1 MELNKFKIEKK
12 RVLQIIL
19 FLAGA
24 SIIFFTYFSNLEKED
39 STFVSE
45 KIETIKPKDQYSDE
59 KAQTNKFEDVE
70 YKGIDTNGNRF
81 VIGSQYA
88 NFEVEKPELINMEN
102 IKCLFYFKDGTILRI
117 KSDYGIYNNITLDM
131 EFSKNVKMNYLDNKL
146 SAEKINFSNTENQLL
161 VQGNV
166 RGDGPAGSLIAEKLN
181 FDLNSKKV
189 GVSSNKN
196 DKVNIKLKY

>member
-88 NFEVEKPELINMEN
+88 NFEVEKPELITGVLYRSLGES
-102 IKCLFYFKDGTILRI
+102 LFKLSSIILR
-117 KSDYGIYNNITLDM
+117 KEALFQM
-131 EFSKNVKMNYLDNKL
+131 
-146 SAEKINFSNTENQLL
+146 A
-161 VQGNV
+161 
-166 RGDGPAGSLIAEKLN
+166 
-181 FDLNSKKV
+181 
-189 GVSSNKN
+189 
-196 DKVNIKLKY
+196 